1 LRQPGGNAS
10 NAVTIARFP
19 VPVGE
24 ANPEVRMRLIG
35 DIVGEWRAEPALG
48 FADGLADL
56 SRFVPVELLAHA
68 ARTSD
73 VTTSNVMGV
82 PVPVY
87 LTGAQILQ
95 MFPLVATIG
104 AAVNVTMITYD
115 GKAEVGF
122 SADEAAVDDIEALS
136 DDLRA
141 GFGEVL
147 GITPSPDSPLELG
160 LGEWQAPADAH
171 LPDAQPSEADA
182 FQVPKADKNVSRS
195 ARSIATSGRAPRA
208 PRKAKPKPS
217 PEAPAPT
224 EQPSGAPDD
233 VTP

>member
-1 LRQPGGNAS
+1 VGSADAS

-35 DIVGEWRAEPALG
+35 EAVSQWRAEPALG

-56 SRFVPVELLAHA
+56 SRFVPVELLAQA

-87 LTGAQILQ
+87 LAGSEVLQ

-104 AAVNVTMITYD
+104 AAVNVTMITYN

-122 SADEAAVDDIEALS
+122 SADEASVSDIEDLR

-141 GFGEVL
+141 GFYEVT
-147 GITPSPDSPLELG
+147 GYKPSSGTPLDLNAE
-160 LGEWQAPADAH
+160 EQAAEDAE
-171 LPDAQPSEADA
+171 SEVFA
-182 FQVPKADKNVSRS
+182 VPKANKKVSRS
-195 ARSIATSGRAPRA
+195 ARSIATGSKAPRA
-208 PRKAKPKPS
+208 ARKPKPTA
-217 PEAPAPT
+217 E
-224 EQPSGAPDD
+224 
-233 VTP
+233 